1 MKRAMLVEWRR
12 QKGFARGPLVL
23 GVRRCALSR
32 ATRVKRIILIVL
44 TEATSSITMSLGWE
58 CDWCHGTSGVP
69 FDVISLSI
77 VCVAES

>member
-1 MKRAMLVEWRR
+1 
-12 QKGFARGPLVL
+12 VL